1 MPDGHVRVLFK
12 ALHGAVAPIHG
23 HRRRAR
29 RGGRTFEEQKVVATS
44 FVMPPKKKEEVEE
57 LPRFGRVS
65 NNLKMGIVGLP
76 NVGKSSLFNL
86 LAESGHAEVICID

>member
-1 MPDGHVRVLFK
+1 MELSPPSMVIDEE
-12 ALHGAVAPIHG
+12 HG
-23 HRRRAR
+23 
-29 RGGRTFEEQKVVATS
+29 EEDDKRSLQQL